1 MGDLN
6 NSEDGKPLVEWWTKV
21 EGLTELKHCSP
32 RPASEFF
39 PDWFKKTPSMF
50 DHPDPNE
57 TEKNK
62 STIKRCPAIPELLTQ
77 GYVLPMW
84 CDLVLSAD
92 EGEWNSLNAGPF
104 SPVSIHTK
112 EQFLDHA
119 PSWVQDEFR
128 VVFKLSSPWNVRTP
142 EGYSMYQM
150 PMWYHFNRNWTV
162 FPGSTRT
169 DFYYEVNP
177 QLLFHTKE
185 KEIIIKQGEPIAC
198 YIPYKRIEYEYDVR
212 EATPE
217 DSLRTKGHSLRI
229 TSKFSGA
236 YKNEVRM
243 RKVNEKH
250 T

>member
-1 MGDLN
+1 MKNLQD
-6 NSEDGKPLVEWWTKV
+6 EKPLVEWWTKV
-21 EGLTELKHCSP
+21 EGLTELKHCFP
-32 RPASEFF
+32 RPAAEFF

-84 CDLVLSAD
+84 YDLVLSAD
-92 EGEWNSLNAGPF
+92 DDEWKFRNAGPF

-112 EQFLDHA
+112 EQFLNHT

-150 PMWYHFNRNWTV
+150 PMWYHLIEIGPC
-162 FPGSTRT
+162 FP
-169 DFYYEVNP
+169 
-177 QLLFHTKE
+177 
-185 KEIIIKQGEPIAC
+185 
-198 YIPYKRIEYEYDVR
+198 VR
-212 EATPE
+212 QEQIFIMK
-217 DSLRTKGHSLRI
+217 LIHNY
-229 TSKFSGA
+229 FSIL
-236 YKNEVRM
+236 K
-243 RKVNEKH
+243 KKK
-250 T
+250 